1 MKFGI
6 LVKESPYNFQAFDSA
21 YNFVIAAIKKGH
33 EITGI
38 FFYDD
43 AVYAANKY
51 LDPPQGERNIRLY
64 MDDLKSKGVRLVV
77 CVAAGKRR
85 GLTNDTVSGSAEIS
99 GLGQLLELSIESD
112 RLITF

>member
-6 LVKESPYNFQAFDSA
+6 LVKESPYNNQAFDSV
-21 YNFVIAAIKKGH
+21 YHFVNAAIEMGH
-33 EITGI
+33 EIIGI

-43 AVYAANKY
+43 AVYAGNKY
-51 LDPPQGERNIRLY
+51 LEPPQGDRNIKSY
-64 MDDLKSKGVRLVV
+64 MDTLKSKGVRLVI

-85 GLTNDTVSGSAEIS
+85 GVTQDTVNESAEIS

-112 RLITF
+112 RLVTF

>member
-21 YNFVIAAIKKGH
+21 YNFVKAAIEMGH
-33 EITGI
+33 EIIGI

-43 AVYAANKY
+43 AVYAGNKY
-51 LDPPQGERNIRLY
+51 LEPPQGDRNIKSY

-85 GLTNDTVSGSAEIS
+85 GLTQNTVSESAEIS

>member
-6 LVKESPYNFQAFDSA
+6 LLKESPYNYQAFDSV
-21 YNFVIAAIKKGH
+21 YNFANAALEMGH
-33 EITGI
+33 EIIGI

-43 AVYAANKY
+43 AVYVGNKY
-51 LDPPQGERNIRLY
+51 LEPPQGERNIKSY
-64 MDDLKSKGVRLVV
+64 IHALKSKGVRLVI

-85 GLTNDTVSGSAEIS
+85 GLTQNTVSESAEIS